1 MGEVMIS
8 VPIRN
13 VDGSQSGVY
22 EFDPVE
28 LCSSINKQLLHDAV
42 VMYESNRRQGT
53 VQTKSRGMVRGS
65 TRKLF
70 RQKGTGRAR
79 AGNARTP
86 VRRGGGHAFGKKNRD
101 YSYRMPKKAVRQA
114 TRMALL
120 SKFQDGQAIVLSA
133 WGVDAPRTKFVSSA
147 LGGLGVAGT
156 SVLIVTDGIDRNV
169 YKSGRNIDGVQV
181 LPACD
186 LNAYVL
192 LRNRN
197 FVVTVPAMNAILG
210 RGSAASV

>member
-13 VDGSQSGVY
+13 VDGTESGVF
-22 EFDPVE
+22 EFDPAE
-28 LCSSINKQLLHDAV
+28 LSSAVNKQLLHDAV

-120 SKFQDGQAIVLSA
+120 SKFQDGQAVVLSA
-133 WGVDAPRTKFVSSA
+133 WGIDAPKTKTVVTA
-147 LGGLGVAGT
+147 LGGLGVKGA
-156 SVLIVTDGIDRNV
+156 SVLIATNGVDQNV
-169 YKSGRNIDGVQV
+169 YRSARNIEGVQV
-181 LPACD
+181 LPASD
-186 LNAYVL
+186 LNAYAL

-197 FVVTVPAMNAILG
+197 FIVTVPAMNAILG
-210 RGSAASV
+210 RDVAASV

>member
-13 VDGSQSGVY
+13 VDGTESGVF
-22 EFDPVE
+22 EFDPAE
-28 LCSSINKQLLHDAV
+28 LSSAVNKQLLHDAV

-86 VRRGGGHAFGKKNRD
+86 VRRGGVML
-101 YSYRMPKKAVRQA
+101 SVR
-114 TRMALL
+114 R
-120 SKFQDGQAIVLSA
+120 
-133 WGVDAPRTKFVSSA
+133 
-147 LGGLGVAGT
+147 
-156 SVLIVTDGIDRNV
+156 IVTTATGCR
-169 YKSGRNIDGVQV
+169 RR
-181 LPACD
+181 L
-186 LNAYVL
+186 
-192 LRNRN
+192 
-197 FVVTVPAMNAILG
+197 FVRPLG
-210 RGSAASV
+210 WLF

>member
-1 MGEVMIS
+1 MIS

-13 VDGSQSGVY
+13 VDGSEAGVY
-22 EFDPVE
+22 EFDSSE
-28 LCSSINKQLLHDAV
+28 LCSSVNKQLLHDAV

-65 TRKLF
+65 THKLF

-114 TRMALL
+114 TRMAVL
-120 SKFQDGQAIVLSA
+120 SKFQDGQAVVLSG
-133 WGVDAPRTKFVSSA
+133 WGVESPQTKLVVSA
-147 LGGLGVAGT
+147 LGGLGVSGT
-156 SVLIVTDGIDRNV
+156 SVLIVTDGVDRNV

-181 LPACD
+181 LPASD

-210 RGSAASV
+210 RGVAASV

>member
-1 MGEVMIS
+1 
-8 VPIRN
+8 
-13 VDGSQSGVY
+13 
-22 EFDPVE
+22 
-28 LCSSINKQLLHDAV
+28 
-42 VMYESNRRQGT
+42 
-53 VQTKSRGMVRGS
+53 
-65 TRKLF
+65 
-70 RQKGTGRAR
+70 
-79 AGNARTP
+79 